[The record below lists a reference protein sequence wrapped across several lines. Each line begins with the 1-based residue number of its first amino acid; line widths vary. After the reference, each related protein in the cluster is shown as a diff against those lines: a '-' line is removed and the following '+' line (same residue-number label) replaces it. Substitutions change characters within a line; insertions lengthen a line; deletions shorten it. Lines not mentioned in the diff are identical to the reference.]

1 MPDGVVILRVGD
13 APRLAALHATGFE
26 RPWSAKGWEEML
38 RQSTTLCLGVE
49 ASDDALSAAIAV
61 QFAFDTAEILT
72 LVTAPSARRTGLAR
86 HLVEAALTHAGERG
100 ISRMRLDVSESNHTA
115 RALYEGLA
123 FKTDGRRTAYYSD
136 GSDAILL
143 SRELGV

>member
-1 MPDGVVILRVGD
+1 MQGGLVVLRTHD

-26 RPWSAKGWEEML
+26 RPWSVKGWEEML

-100 ISRMRLDVSESNHTA
+100 MSRMYLEVSESNDAA
-115 RALYEGLA
+115 RELYAKLA
-123 FKTDGRRTAYYSD
+123 FRTDGRRRAYYSD
-136 GSDAILL
+136 GRDAVLL